1 MKTKQDTLL
10 DLLFIILGTGISA
23 FSLNMVI
30 IPADILTSG
39 VTGIAQI
46 IHHFIP
52 ISVGLLFLILNIPLL
67 YIGYRYLGKRFS
79 IYTIISTVLLSIFL
93 SIIPVNHIWTENI
106 LLSAI
111 FGGVINSIGCGL
123 VLRRGGSQGGMDV
136 LSRVLAKYKN
146 ITIGKSNLIFNGC
159 IIVISG
165 FIFGSEIALYTII
178 YLFVSMRTYDMIL
191 NHVNRMTLII
201 VSEKGEDIGE
211 AIMNGLKR
219 GITFW
224 NSNGGYTL
232 QNKKVVLCVI
242 NKGELQQIRK
252 IVRTTDPKAFVTIL
266 DTKNVIGRFHDI
278 W

>member
-52 ISVGLLFLILNIPLL
+52 ISIGLLFLILNIPLL

-219 GITFW
+219 GVTFW